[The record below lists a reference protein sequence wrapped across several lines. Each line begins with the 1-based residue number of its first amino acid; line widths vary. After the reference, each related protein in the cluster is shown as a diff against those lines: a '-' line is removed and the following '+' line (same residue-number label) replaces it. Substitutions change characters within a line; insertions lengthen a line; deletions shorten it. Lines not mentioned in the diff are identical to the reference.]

1 MLATLTPLLLI
12 AGLALAVPPGWR
24 DRPGLKRVLEPLI
37 ATALA
42 ALVLR
47 YLWWRLTVTVLPA
60 DTLSVQSAFV
70 WLVFAIEMLSWLDAV
85 ILFMAL
91 LRRTDHSAAADRHAA
106 RLHRLPA
113 A

>member
-42 ALVLR
+42 AATF
-47 YLWWRLTVTVLPA
+47 RLSTPCDMGMRTV
-60 DTLSVQSAFV
+60 
-70 WLVFAIEMLSWLDAV
+70 
-85 ILFMAL
+85 
-91 LRRTDHSAAADRHAA
+91 
-106 RLHRLPA
+106 
-113 A
+113 